1 MGRGQRKEEGR
12 VGIRCRSL
20 EPTNMCAVSSI
31 NAEFC
36 LTIEKKVVMLPS
48 CLWCLD
54 SYREQIK
61 SAERVL

>member
-1 MGRGQRKEEGR
+1 MGRGQRKEERR

-31 NAEFC
+31 NAELFNNR
-36 LTIEKKVVMLPS
+36 KKVVMLPS